1 MKSRRGSRQLCSA
14 LALGGLI
21 ASSWVSAAPLDTL
34 RDCTAIA
41 GPGVSGLKDLGA
53 ACPDLTEALGELGL
67 DAELYEGWQRNLNA
81 HALQDAIYLS
91 ERYSKS
97 NWQSRS
103 VPNTAELPAILQAL
117 QAQQGPQDVSWWR
130 SFKSWLKEW
139 LTHSNSV
146 VANWLKGLLERWLG
160 RAEISIGF
168 LQMFTYIVAALT
180 VIAAIVVIVGELRA
194 AGVGRRFGISRR
206 EAKGGG
212 PLSDP
217 FEAPA
222 AATLSGPAEL
232 LRLLVQRLVRS
243 GRLVAERSLTHREL
257 IALSAFD
264 SETQR
269 STFAAVAETAE
280 SMLYGS
286 VTASAER
293 LEQVTREGQDLLR
306 QLSMPAA
313 TQ

>member
-1 MKSRRGSRQLCSA
+1 VKSPRGSRQLRSA

-21 ASSWVSAAPLDTL
+21 ASSWVGAAPLDTL

-41 GPGVSGLKDLGA
+41 APGVSGLKDLGA
-53 ACPDLTEALGELGL
+53 ACPKLAEALGDLGL
-67 DAELYEGWQRNLNA
+67 DAVLYEGWQRNLNV
-81 HALQDAIYLS
+81 HALHDAIALS

-97 NWQSRS
+97 SWQRQSA
-103 VPNTAELPAILQAL
+103 PNTAELPAILKAL
-117 QAQQGPQDVSWWR
+117 QDQQAPQDVSWWR
-130 SFKSWLKEW
+130 SFKTWLKEW
-139 LTHSNSV
+139 LAHSDSA
-146 VANWLKGLLERWLG
+146 VANWLKGLLDRWLG
-160 RAEISIGF
+160 HAEISIGF

-217 FEAPA
+217 FEEPA
-222 AATLSGPAEL
+222 AAALSGPAEL
-232 LRLLVQRLVRS
+232 LRLLVQRLLQS
-243 GRLVAERSLTHREL
+243 GRLRAERSLTHREL
-257 IALSAFD
+257 IARSAFD

-286 VTASAER
+286 VNASTER
-293 LEQVTREGQDLLR
+293 LEQVTRQGQELLR